1 MQKAYISKFKRMLK
15 VLSAAVLLIT
25 AVGSFN
31 FAAFYGAES
40 RAFSNSAPVLN
51 IEDAFLDLSKPAELT
66 DTLVGSATV
75 AATQKTESIAKSTA
89 PFVNTDSSNSDNT
102 SNPVLTP
109 IQKVGSSIA
118 NFSAPLPIKTGNK
131 IKGMLASKSDNMV
144 YSLEISQRG
153 YIVLELSHS
162 LPSAPANAWNA
173 VLYEEYNSTGIGG
186 EIKYRPLGRVSSTLK
201 DTDVATSE
209 KIGVYPGNYI
219 IVVSSG
225 TAFSPTEFYIKADF
239 TATFDYEAGY
249 NDTITRYNEIT
260 LNKPIKGV
268 MNEGEQPDS
277 DWFMFRVDKKGFVRI
292 SFEHE
297 DLKLPQVG
305 WKIYLYDQWENELY
319 YAKSNFNDTLVR
331 SGLIGLD
338 EGYYFVNISQHIHSE
353 AEYTLTV
360 SFEQSNLAES
370 EYNDSIET
378 AMPIETGKQY
388 KGSISERSRRTD
400 KDFFKVTLPMD
411 GSVALLFEKEPIND
425 QKDGWNIT
433 LINKDGEVMY
443 SAVAKLSTAKIES
456 PRIGLAAGE
465 YYVVIDSENRTLNTA
480 PYTISLDFDAT
491 YYWEAEKNDTMAKAN
506 PISVNRDYR
515 GSLVEIGID
524 FDTDWY
530 SFELTG
536 ESRVSVRFSHNEI
549 EPNLNKG
556 WLIQLVDKDGRVI
569 KSVTSRWGDA
579 VVSTEEAVLPAGK
592 YYVKVDTAEYYNSA
606 TYILKLEVNAR

>member
-305 WKIYLYDQWENELY
+305 WKIYLYDQW
-319 YAKSNFNDTLVR
+319 
-331 SGLIGLD
+331 
-338 EGYYFVNISQHIHSE
+338 
-353 AEYTLTV
+353 
-360 SFEQSNLAES
+360 
-370 EYNDSIET
+370 
-378 AMPIETGKQY
+378 
-388 KGSISERSRRTD
+388 
-400 KDFFKVTLPMD
+400 
-411 GSVALLFEKEPIND
+411 
-425 QKDGWNIT
+425 
-433 LINKDGEVMY
+433 
-443 SAVAKLSTAKIES
+443 
-456 PRIGLAAGE
+456 
-465 YYVVIDSENRTLNTA
+465 
-480 PYTISLDFDAT
+480 
-491 YYWEAEKNDTMAKAN
+491 
-506 PISVNRDYR
+506 
-515 GSLVEIGID
+515 
-524 FDTDWY
+524 
-530 SFELTG
+530 
-536 ESRVSVRFSHNEI
+536 
-549 EPNLNKG
+549 
-556 WLIQLVDKDGRVI
+556 
-569 KSVTSRWGDA
+569 
-579 VVSTEEAVLPAGK
+579 
-592 YYVKVDTAEYYNSA
+592 
-606 TYILKLEVNAR
+606 